1 MNKMIFIFLI
11 FISHS
16 LLVIGQTPDLLIYKS
31 DTIYIHNFPL
41 EMLIEK
47 DSLIAKTL
55 NDTTCIAEDC
65 YRQYIGIWK
74 IQNDSLFQIGLKDC
88 CEYDPIP
95 LNKIFENK
103 KYIKNQK
110 VFASWFSGV
119 IRSGFGDNLRFSEDN
134 WENVYEKTIELKVI
148 KGRIDEIVITDT
160 NK

>member
-1 MNKMIFIFLI
+1 
-11 FISHS
+11 
-16 LLVIGQTPDLLIYKS
+16 
-31 DTIYIHNFPL
+31 
-41 EMLIEK
+41 
-47 DSLIAKTL
+47 
-55 NDTTCIAEDC
+55 
-65 YRQYIGIWK
+65 
-74 IQNDSLFQIGLKDC
+74 
-88 CEYDPIP
+88 